1 MLNPVTE
8 INGFEGKFDA
18 MTSPIHQETSDYV
31 IQAWRVSVLVG
42 NKVSLNWKLKASS
55 FTEVKVGEQSLCQML
70 FDQHYRRQLKNIQVM
85 SPNFSQIDCFAKLC
99 CYNDLFQK
107 IIK

>member
-1 MLNPVTE
+1 MMFKFTDGLRMLNPVTE

-18 MTSPIHQETSDYV
+18 MTSHIHQETNDFI

-55 FTEVKVGEQSLCQML
+55 FTEVKVSKAISC
-70 FDQHYRRQLKNIQVM
+70 KV
-85 SPNFSQIDCFAKLC
+85 S
-99 CYNDLFQK
+99 
-107 IIK
+107 IK

>member
-1 MLNPVTE
+1 MFKFTDGLRMLNPVTE

-18 MTSPIHQETSDYV
+18 MTSPIHQETNDFI

-55 FTEVKVGEQSLCQML
+55 FTEVKVSKSIILQGLYQMIFYQHSLCTHVKLVTFQ
-70 FDQHYRRQLKNIQVM
+70 
-85 SPNFSQIDCFAKLC
+85 SSSQEH
-99 CYNDLFQK
+99 FQ
-107 IIK
+107 IFY